1 MLHICP
7 ETNGIGEFFP
17 HAFVFP
23 DAVLTM
29 LDKRF
34 HTVSF
39 DLILAV
45 QTKHLLNFQLNR
57 QTVCIPAGFTRHLIA
72 LHCLVSWNHIFD
84 NTGQHMADMRLAIG
98 CWRSIIES
106 KFRTVLSQFNTL
118 FKNHVVG
125 PEFLDF
131 LLSLNK
137 ILIGTYFVIHLVSSL
152 YKKQS
157 RFLCFKWNVP
167 WHIHA
172 PSAVVQQ
179 KKLPLRIGMKAC
191 IH

>member
-1 MLHICP
+1 MLTLESFEEAAAKVKEVTQETKLIYSSYFSDMTGNKVYLKP
-7 ETNGIGEFFP
+7 EN
-17 HAFVFP
+17 
-23 DAVLTM
+23 M
-29 LDKRF
+29 QR
-34 HTVSF
+34 
-39 DLILAV
+39 
-45 QTKHLLNFQLNR
+45 
-57 QTVCIPAGFTRHLIA
+57 
-72 LHCLVSWNHIFD
+72 
-84 NTGQHMADMRLAIG
+84 TGAYKVRGAYSMADMRLAIG

-172 PSAVVQQ
+172 PGAVVQQ